1 LSSSLSAELGANL
14 HPLRFLIEI
23 QGQTL
28 LGSRPMVITT
38 PFHDRT
44 QAGKLLADAV
54 KSSVHGDAVVI
65 GLPRGGVPVAAEVA
79 TECRAPLD
87 VYLVRKI
94 GTPGQKELASG
105 AIASGGVVVWNRRVL
120 QALGLT
126 PGDLRETVEVE
137 EAEIR
142 RREQLIRS
150 ALTPALALTGK
161 TVVLVDDGVAT
172 GATMRAAIRAI
183 KQSSPKEIVVALPV
197 APEDTCAEFEHG
209 EKVKVVCL
217 KRVASELFG
226 SVGQWYDDFSQVETE
241 ECRAILER
249 NRAGLPKGVA
259 VTTAPPASHVQSP
272 RPL

>member
-1 LSSSLSAELGANL
+1 M
-14 HPLRFLIEI
+14 RFLMDILV
-23 QGQTL
+23 GAL
-28 LGSRPMVITT
+28 LGSGLMIITT
-38 PFHDRT
+38 PFRDRN
-44 QAGKLLADAV
+44 QAGELLGNAV
-54 KSSVHGDAVVI
+54 KSSARGDVVVI
-65 GLPRGGVPVAAEVA
+65 GLPRGGVPVAAKVA
-79 TECRAPLD
+79 AACNAPLD

-94 GTPGQKELASG
+94 GSPGQKELASG

-126 PGDLRETVEVE
+126 PGDLRETVEIE

-142 RREQLIRS
+142 RREQVIRS
-150 ALTPALALTGK
+150 ALTPAIVLTGK

-183 KQSSPKEIVVALPV
+183 KQSSPKEIIVALPV
-197 APEDTCAEFEHG
+197 APEDTCSEFEHG

-217 KRVASELFG
+217 KRVASESFG

-241 ECRAILER
+241 ECRTILER
-249 NRAGLPKGVA
+249 NRAALPEGIA
-259 VTTAPPASHVQSP
+259 LTTVPPASHVQSP